1 MLGVVATAADAM
13 PDTLPDASAAT
24 ATASNVSGA
33 AGLPM
38 ATKNP
43 ARIAAAT
50 GMQTNFHGLLAVVAP
65 LGGDEWLGG
74 DGAMAVS
81 TLQPTAVCHALAS
94 EHQPAHSS
102 TSPRP
107 PSQSL
112 TIPSAGAPL
121 GGEVTIC
128 VDGDSGTVPLD
139 PPTLQSTAAY
149 HGPASKRQTARTSDP
164 PRPPPQH
171 TTHHH
176 HAPMGG
182 DFACTLALDAR
193 PLALGLS
200 PPYPRL
206 SPLPSAPQTGSPHTT
221 RNTRFAAASSSFM
234 DPSHNTTPA
243 GPALP
248 CCTMLAATVGS
259 PEGAGSTWIGP
270 VQTPSWRA
278 G

>member
-1 MLGVVATAADAM
+1 MACLHWSFHWVETSGWVVTAQWPSRRCSPPPFAT
-13 PDTLPDASAAT
+13 PS
-24 ATASNVSGA
+24 
-33 AGLPM
+33 
-38 ATKNP
+38 
-43 ARIAAAT
+43 
-50 GMQTNFHGLLAVVAP
+50 P
-65 LGGDEWLGG
+65 L
-74 DGAMAVS
+74 
-81 TLQPTAVCHALAS
+81 
-94 EHQPAHSS
+94 S
-102 TSPRP
+102 TSPPTRTP
-107 PSQSL
+107 RLDRLPSLSPSL
-112 TIPSAGAPL
+112 LQALAPL
-121 GGEVTIC
+121 GGEVTVC
-128 VDGDSGTVPLD
+128 VDVDSGTVPLD

-176 HAPMGG
+176 HAPLGG
-182 DFACTLALDAR
+182 DFACTLALGAR

-221 RNTRFAAASSSFM
+221 RNTRFAAASSSVM